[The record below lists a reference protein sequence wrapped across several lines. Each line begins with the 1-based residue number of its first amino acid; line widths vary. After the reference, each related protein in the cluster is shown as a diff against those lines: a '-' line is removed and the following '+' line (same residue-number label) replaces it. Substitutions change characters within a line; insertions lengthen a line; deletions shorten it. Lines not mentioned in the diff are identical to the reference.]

1 MPHTQ
6 IELHAYLT
14 PSQTLAGCA
23 AFMATKLAQAIA
35 QRGIARIALAGGNT
49 PKALYDLLAA
59 PPQANLI
66 DWSQVEFYF
75 GDERAVPQ
83 THPDSNF
90 ALAQTHLFT
99 PLGIAPTHRFP
110 MISAPMQPL
119 ALEATRYQQLLK
131 NWAPSA
137 VPVFDFI
144 LNGMGDDGH
153 FASLFPATPA
163 LAERA
168 RWVVAN
174 PVPQHHTER
183 LTLTYPVFEA
193 ARTVCFLVTGAAKHP
208 AFSALSQTEH
218 ASPTA
223 RLVQN
228 RRTDW
233 FVDEACQN
241 GLTEG
246 QQPQAVK
253 AGGKHMR
260 TSKNRYE
267 HVRVQGAAQ

>member
-6 IELHAYLT
+6 IELHAYPT
-14 PSQTLAGCA
+14 TSQTLAGCA
-23 AFMATKLAQAIA
+23 AFMATKIAQAIA
-35 QRGIARIALAGGNT
+35 QRGIARITLAGGGT
-49 PKALYDLLAA
+49 PKALYDLLAR
-59 PPQANLI
+59 PPHADLVN
-66 DWSQVEFYF
+66 WAQVEFYF

-90 ALAQTHLFT
+90 ASAQTHLFT
-99 PLGIAPTHRFP
+99 PLGIAPAQIFP

-119 ALEATRYQQLLK
+119 QLEAARYQNQLER
-131 NWAPSA
+131 WSPSA

-153 FASLFPATPA
+153 FASLFPDTMA
-163 LAERA
+163 LAIQD
-168 RWVVAN
+168 RWAVAN

-208 AFSALSQTEH
+208 AFSALTH
-218 ASPTA
+218 TNNLSPTA
-223 RLVQN
+223 HLVQN

-233 FVDEACQN
+233 FVDEACRN
-241 GLTEG
+241 GLAQGQNTPAFKEG
-246 QQPQAVK
+246 
-253 AGGKHMR
+253 
-260 TSKNRYE
+260 T
-267 HVRVQGAAQ
+267 